1 MKHIN
6 KAIANLNTATFDI
19 DVKINKLTRENKDIL
34 NSTISNCGDAKR
46 PLTTAEKLK
55 IADNETAIKN
65 LESIKYDVID
75 ALEILH
81 RHE

>member
-19 DVKINKLTRENKDIL
+19 DVKINKLTRENNDIL

-46 PLTTAEKLK
+46 PLTTVEKLK
-55 IADNETAIKN
+55 IAENESTIRN
-65 LESIKYDVID
+65 LESMKYDLLD
-75 ALEILH
+75 ALQILH
-81 RHE
+81 KHE